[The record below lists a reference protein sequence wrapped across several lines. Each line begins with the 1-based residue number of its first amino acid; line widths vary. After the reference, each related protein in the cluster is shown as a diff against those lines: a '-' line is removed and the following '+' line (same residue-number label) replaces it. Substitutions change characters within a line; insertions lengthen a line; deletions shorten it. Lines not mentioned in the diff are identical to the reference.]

1 VNLKFGSVA
10 LPDIEMGDTISCH
23 LEAGIIDDP
32 YDGVA
37 VTYRMNRP
45 FSDDGISEEV
55 FMYLPMISP
64 HIPEYHD

>member
-1 VNLKFGSVA
+1 VSLRFGSIA
-10 LPDIEMGDTISCH
+10 LPYIEMGDTISYH

-37 VTYRMNRP
+37 VTYHMNRP
-45 FSDDGISEEV
+45 FSDDGIFEEV
-55 FMYLPMISP
+55 FMYLPMISQ

>member
-1 VNLKFGSVA
+1 
-10 LPDIEMGDTISCH
+10 MGDTISYH

-37 VTYRMNRP
+37 VTYHMNRP
-45 FSDDGISEEV
+45 FSDDGIFEEV
-55 FMYLPMISP
+55 FMYLPMISQ